1 MRESR
6 SSHLLRSFS
15 QPTGMRNNNS
25 NINNI
30 NSSSVNTESALRIS
44 TTAAKITHKAR
55 GAQDL
60 FSRVLQRSLSQPASF
75 KPQLQQQQ
83 QQQHHQQ
90 SDNKQHPATTTEKQ
104 HQQSR
109 GPGNAPTATAAAAS
123 ATSTTHSA
131 TTPAGGSGPR
141 PQPGRNPK
149 QTGPTANQPRG
160 PSSYYAGT
168 ARGPSSYYAATQLK
182 IPLRA
187 NTNDLT
193 LYRFVSERV
202 NCRTCYRYIEH
213 FLQIRTSKLWQL

>member
-83 QQQHHQQ
+83 QQQHHQL
-90 SDNKQHPATTTEKQ
+90 SDQQTTSRDNNGEITATTAPTVERTGKCSDSNSSSSFSDINNAFSNNS
-104 HQQSR
+104 SR
-109 GPGNAPTATAAAAS
+109 GEWSSSS
-123 ATSTTHSA
+123 ARKESQADWTHGKSA
-131 TTPAGGSGPR
+131 KG
-141 PQPGRNPK
+141 PK
-149 QTGPTANQPRG
+149 QLLRRYSKGPKQLLPCHQLRRQP
-160 PSSYYAGT
+160 AE
-168 ARGPSSYYAATQLK
+168 
-182 IPLRA
+182 PL
-187 NTNDLT
+187 LC
-193 LYRFVSERV
+193 LEF
-202 NCRTCYRYIEH
+202 
-213 FLQIRTSKLWQL
+213 

>member
-83 QQQHHQQ
+83 QQQHHQL
-90 SDNKQHPATTTEKQ
+90 SDQQTTSRDNNGETATTAPTVERTGKCSDSNSSSSFSDISNAFSNNS
-104 HQQSR
+104 SR
-109 GPGNAPTATAAAAS
+109 GEWSSSS
-123 ATSTTHSA
+123 ARKESQADWTHGKSA
-131 TTPAGGSGPR
+131 KG
-141 PQPGRNPK
+141 PK
-149 QTGPTANQPRG
+149 QLLRRYSKGPKQLLRSNTAENPLESKHKRFN
-160 PSSYYAGT
+160 SIKICFRES
-168 ARGPSSYYAATQLK
+168 QL
-182 IPLRA
+182 
-187 NTNDLT
+187 
-193 LYRFVSERV
+193 
-202 NCRTCYRYIEH
+202 
-213 FLQIRTSKLWQL
+213 